1 MCDKAKDCG
10 EIRKLE
16 EERKSAITRYWSVIS
31 GLVALLITI
40 VVFYANTTNAM
51 EQVRDHEQRLRIL
64 EHTAASS
71 EALLNRISERIMSID
86 NKLDKHIE
94 YRANQK

>member
-16 EERKSAITRYWSVIS
+16 EERKSAITSYWSVIS

-71 EALLNRISERIMSID
+71 EALLNRISERIVSID

>member
-10 EIRKLE
+10 EIRKLA
-16 EERKSAITRYWSVIS
+16 EERKSAITSYWSVIS